1 VQTSGVSGKKLIKLD
16 SLTSLRFF
24 AAAMIVLGH
33 GHKDFGSF
41 GLATAFPLNQGVSF
55 FFVLS
60 GFVLAYAYPELI
72 DWRQRTRFIWA
83 RFARIW
89 PAYFVSLL
97 IMLIALPTKLWSVSA
112 SHPFGFSLAN
122 ICLLH
127 AWIPLRESYLGL
139 NGVSWSLSTE
149 FFFYLCFP
157 WLIYRLAA
165 SWPFKLSL
173 VAGLTCAIV
182 VLANYYQLPSG
193 HQYSGV
199 GSYALL
205 YISPLSRLFEFVCGI
220 VACTYYKSEKEKTA
234 KLTLAGATLLE
245 LSALFLTIVT
255 LWLIPVLLAS
265 PWVQAVFQ
273 VAGLEW
279 LLGSG
284 GFLSFTLLILVF
296 SWQRGLVSKLLSH
309 PLLVLLGEISFSLYL
324 VHSIVLKYYRYHLAS
339 FISLPQNLLAA
350 AYWLI
355 SLILAYLLYSAVEM
369 PCRAFLVR
377 LPDRFDRSQES
388 PQSWIHF
395 RMKPVLSFLFLGG
408 LVLASLYQPSTVLKS
423 LSRDAVARE
432 LRGAQ
437 LMAFPARFANNL
449 ELTQLSHRAEGEKII
464 FTFLW
469 HADTEVQ
476 LKECVGVHFLDQR
489 GVIIHHADYELD
501 LSGSTVAAC
510 SNFITRISAPVV
522 NMTTADKLGIA
533 LYVNVK
539 ELYRVTAPN
548 TDWGGRRLIIPLGD
562 NLTQK
567 VEL

>member
-1 VQTSGVSGKKLIKLD
+1 
-16 SLTSLRFF
+16 
-24 AAAMIVLGH
+24 M
-33 GHKDFGSF
+33 
-41 GLATAFPLNQGVSF
+41 
-55 FFVLS
+55 
-60 GFVLAYAYPELI
+60 
-72 DWRQRTRFIWA
+72 
-83 RFARIW
+83 
-89 PAYFVSLL
+89 
-97 IMLIALPTKLWSVSA
+97 
-112 SHPFGFSLAN
+112 
-122 ICLLH
+122 
-127 AWIPLRESYLGL
+127 

-245 LSALFLTIVT
+245 
-255 LWLIPVLLAS
+255 
-265 PWVQAVFQ
+265 
-273 VAGLEW
+273 
-279 LLGSG
+279 
-284 GFLSFTLLILVF
+284 
-296 SWQRGLVSKLLSH
+296 
-309 PLLVLLGEISFSLYL
+309 
-324 VHSIVLKYYRYHLAS
+324 YYRYHLAS